1 MKRKSVLVDLENLL
15 SLAKRNVTLSLQLD
29 EDYLYK
35 FFTDED
41 EPCHPKPTS
50 DELMQRAIDAE
61 LIPLIQSVNMFSEE
75 YNEE

>member
-15 SLAKRNVTLSLQLD
+15 SLARRNVALSLQLD
-29 EDYLYK
+29 EDYLYN

>member
-15 SLAKRNVTLSLQLD
+15 SLAKRNVALSLQLD

>member
-15 SLAKRNVTLSLQLD
+15 SLARRNVALSLQLD
-29 EDYLYK
+29 EDYLYN

-41 EPCHPKPTS
+41 EPYYPKPTS
-50 DELMQRAIDAE
+50 DELMQRAVDAE

-75 YNEE
+75 YDEE